1 MERYYGYLKSLRA
14 RIACFAAAFV
24 MSGTLLIAVAG
35 AFYSVSSDPMLA
47 DTREAHSSDAGC
59 DELGDR
65 VARQHCVGHLVA
77 KAPVEDAGASQVAT
91 LAPHRRGA
99 AQ

>member
-24 MSGTLLIAVAG
+24 MSGTLLLAVAG

-47 DTREAHSSDAGC
+47 DPPDAQSASAGC

-65 VARQHCVGHLVA
+65 VARQHCVEHLVA
-77 KAPVEDAGASQVAT
+77 KAQVQDAGASRVAT